1 MKLRTSKKMPRW
13 QFLSLDLVNVTL
25 EFQPGAPRQVRCW
38 KITYDASGVP
48 TQTPGNDDRM
58 HALLKDYEYDED
70 QSEEDVADQQSS
82 GDICE
87 EDRRLQ
93 AIESGMSFPDHG
105 VVEDPQEDK
114 DEGDDVGDKDAERF
128 SAART
133 KSCGR

>member
-13 QFLSLDLVNVTL
+13 AFLSFDLVNVTL

-58 HALLKDYEYDED
+58 HWLLKDYVHDED
-70 QSEEDVADQQSS
+70 EAKEDVDGEQSS
-82 GDICE
+82 GDVCE
-87 EDRRLQ
+87 EDGRE

-114 DEGDDVGDKDAERF
+114 DEDDDVGDKDTELF